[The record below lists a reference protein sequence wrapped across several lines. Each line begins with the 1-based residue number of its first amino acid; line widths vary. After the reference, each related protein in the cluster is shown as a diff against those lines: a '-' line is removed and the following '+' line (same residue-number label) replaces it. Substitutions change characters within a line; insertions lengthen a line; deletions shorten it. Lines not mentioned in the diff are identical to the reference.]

1 MNARATLSPNSA
13 PVRNAVTSPFVA
25 RMLERIA
32 RLETSLQGTRLEIN
46 HVLDAELGELR
57 AIRTDLLSARDQH
70 AAETTSQTPNQ
81 KGGASEV
88 LKSAFFTESASVS
101 HPAVTPVELPSGL
114 EAATMEDLNSALAA
128 VFSQKQA

>member
-1 MNARATLSPNSA
+1 MNARNTLSPNST
-13 PVRNAVTSPFVA
+13 PVRSPVTPPFAA

-57 AIRTDLLSARDQH
+57 AIRADILTARDQQTAEASSQPSSH
-70 AAETTSQTPNQ
+70 KAGAAAE
-81 KGGASEV
+81 V
-88 LKSAFFTESASVS
+88 KSAFFSEVSTTS

-114 EAATMEDLNSALAA
+114 EAATMEDLSSALAA
-128 VFSQKQA
+128 VFSQKQG